1 MLPQSRVKTPSKGVP
16 QSLREPLSHMNRIAK
31 FLHSRR
37 RLDHDDATREYL
49 QIVREST
56 RDMEQFIGKVRVLIA
71 LEHVMARYGARAV
84 ARDAKSAEPT
94 FYFKIPTQSAMR
106 SP

>member
-1 MLPQSRVKTPSKGVP
+1 MLPQSRLKMPSKDLP
-16 QSLREPLSHMNRIAK
+16 QALRAPIADLNRIAK

-94 FYFKIPTQSAMR
+94 FYFKVPTQSAMR